1 MVDKVRLLELRD
13 IIQTI
18 ELPAVVHCKSGAD
31 RAGFFSVLYRHYRL
45 GEPIELAVRELALK
59 YGHSKSAKTGVLD
72 YFFETFLTN
81 RGRRQS
87 FTDWSVSN
95 FNRDLVQSQFK
106 PNSFTGWVIDRF
118 LRRE

>member
-1 MVDKVRLLELRD
+1 MRE

-45 GEPIELAVRELALK
+45 GEPIERASKELALK

-72 YFFETFLTN
+72 YFFETFTAN
-81 RGRRQS
+81 REPRQS
-87 FTDWSVSN
+87 FTAWFGSGFDREALQASFQPRGLADWV
-95 FNRDLVQSQFK
+95 V
-106 PNSFTGWVIDRF
+106 DRL